1 MKCGIC
7 AYVAPANGT
16 SHTART
22 CPLKQTQCRRTLPE
36 GHPFRELGQCV
47 DLKCIHNKICG
58 KCGLPGHLYGTQTF
72 APDRWQHSKKGGVV
86 RKWCKR
92 ALDKTDFVC
101 VLITPEAIQSLVNNS
116 QNMSAAEGVERAER
130 RVSVAR
136 LRGNVHDADIDVNET
151 MRVMETLGSKAAV
164 LQGANKVAFS
174 VLRQHAREGSVA
186 ANQRA
191 AQAVEGDVSDA
202 GASSGDVAAD
212 GNVDAN
218 ADRERGDADVDVGA
232 AGAADGD
239 SSGAEAFHEP
249 KAVRMLRGATARRSK
264 MYAAAIAKGRSK
276 RGAAQAPRAA
286 SVSGKG
292 KGRAKGTNE
301 GASPLPADETA
312 IGLPSFCVNK
322 DDLWPRGTR
331 AIYARPL
338 AVFKNREFGSLPPL
352 QIAHRIIVQ
361 LCRCPVEEADQEL
374 ASYIIKGAVQS
385 HLRGYTLTS
394 GSLAPADVSEWLC
407 SAMPATMRPA
417 LLSSIAFAV
426 HLVVAGARTGSEWE
440 PSSSSASRPDGAAV
454 DVADA
459 LAGGI
464 GIAATRS
471 VPLGAEA
478 RGGVTTTAAGAE
490 QPANALA
497 DGDADHP
504 VHSVELDVPQL

>member
-1 MKCGIC
+1 
-7 AYVAPANGT
+7 VAPADGA

-36 GHPFRELGQCV
+36 GHPFREVGQCV
-47 DLKCIHNKICG
+47 DLKCIHHKICG

-72 APDRWQHSKKGGVV
+72 APDRWQLNKKGGVV
-86 RKWCKR
+86 GKWCKR

-116 QNMSAAEGVERAER
+116 QSMSAAEGMERAER

-136 LRGNVHDADIDVNET
+136 LRGNVHDAKVDVDET

-174 VLRQHAREGSVA
+174 VLRQHAHEGSVA

-202 GASSGDVAAD
+202 DASSGDVAAD
-212 GNVDAN
+212 AN
-218 ADRERGDADVDVGA
+218 ATRASGDTDNDAGA
-232 AGAADGD
+232 SAAADGD
-239 SSGAEAFHEP
+239 SSGADAFHEP

-264 MYAAAIAKGRSK
+264 MYAAAIAKGRAE
-276 RGAAQAPRAA
+276 RVAAHGLRPPT
-286 SVSGKG
+286 VDGKG
-292 KGRAKGTNE
+292 KGRAKAESATRV
-301 GASPLPADETA
+301 PAGEKPTA
-312 IGLPSFCVNK
+312 VPSFCVRK

-331 AIYARPL
+331 EIYAQPL
-338 AVFKNREFGSLPPL
+338 AVFTNRDFGGLAPL

-361 LCRCPVEEADQEL
+361 LCRCPVAEADQEL
-374 ASYIIKGAVQS
+374 SSYIIKGAVQS
-385 HLRGYTLTS
+385 HLRGYTLTT

-426 HLVVAGARTGSEWE
+426 HLVVTGARTGAEWE
-440 PSSSSASRPDGAAV
+440 APSSSTSGPIPSASGEAGAPACAPVGAHSVARGADVPGVVAVMNGGAAT
-454 DVADA
+454 
-459 LAGGI
+459 
-464 GIAATRS
+464 ATPA
-471 VPLGAEA
+471 V
-478 RGGVTTTAAGAE
+478 AAGE
-490 QPANALA
+490 TDQPFHGGEIDLH
-497 DGDADHP
+497 GDTE
-504 VHSVELDVPQL
+504 VHGV

>member
-7 AYVAPANGT
+7 AYVAPADGT

-36 GHPFRELGQCV
+36 GHPFREVGQCV
-47 DLKCIHNKICG
+47 DLKCIHHKICG

-72 APDRWQHSKKGGVV
+72 APDRWQLSKKGGVV

-116 QNMSAAEGVERAER
+116 QSMSAAEGVEKAER

-136 LRGNVHDADIDVNET
+136 LRGNVHDANVDVDET

-174 VLRQHAREGSVA
+174 VLRQHAHEGSVA

-191 AQAVEGDVSDA
+191 ARAVEGDVSDA
-202 GASSGDVAAD
+202 DASLGDVD
-212 GNVDAN
+212 NVDAN
-218 ADRERGDADVDVGA
+218 ADRDSRDADDDAGA
-232 AGAADGD
+232 SAAADGD
-239 SSGAEAFHEP
+239 SSGADAFHEP

-264 MYAAAIAKGRSK
+264 MYAAAIAKGRAQ
-276 RGAAQAPRAA
+276 RVAAHGLRLPT
-286 SVSGKG
+286 VNGKG
-292 KGRAKGTNE
+292 KGRAKDKAGSATRV
-301 GASPLPADETA
+301 PAGEQPTA
-312 IGLPSFCVNK
+312 VPSFCVRK

-331 AIYARPL
+331 EIYAQPM
-338 AVFKNREFGSLPPL
+338 AVFKNREFGGLPPL

-361 LCRCPVEEADQEL
+361 LCRCPVAEADQEL

-385 HLRGYTLTS
+385 HLRGYTLTT

-417 LLSSIAFAV
+417 GLYSIAFAV
-426 HLVVAGARTGSEWE
+426 HLVVAGARTGSEWDA
-440 PSSSSASRPDGAAV
+440 PSSTTSGPVPGASVEDGAPARAPIGAPCAGHGAEV
-454 DVADA
+454 RGLVAGTE
-459 LAGGI
+459 AG
-464 GIAATRS
+464 AATPATAGTVGETDQRLLRS
-471 VPLGAEA
+471 DTDVH
-478 RGGVTTTAAGAE
+478 GV
-490 QPANALA
+490 
-497 DGDADHP
+497 
-504 VHSVELDVPQL
+504 